1 MTAESIDKAVD
12 KCLNSFYEKGY
23 LQKVIKESFNKQQ
36 NYRVT
41 DDTLQLVSN
50 VAGAMLNLSSD
61 LLRAVLKELL

>member
-12 KCLNSFYEKGY
+12 KCLTSFYEKGY